1 MKKNFKIKIKSS
13 LGFSLVELLVVVAII
28 GIISAIGIVTYNG
41 YISGTK
47 EKSIK
52 NMMQQVSLAQT
63 EELSNSGNYYFH
75 NPVETGTCTQTAA
88 KTKDIEVNL
97 LGRKDYEIKNSESQT
112 GREVGY
118 EMCIA
123 KTGASDYN
131 ITAKETGST
140 CVLVL
145 SRDGNFSKVPTG
157 C

>member
-1 MKKNFKIKIKSS
+1 MKKNLKIKIKSS

-28 GIISAIGIVTYNG
+28 GIISAIGVVTYNG

-75 NPVETGTCTQTAA
+75 TPVETDTCTQSAA

-97 LGRKDYEIKNSESQT
+97 LGRKDYTIENSESQT

-123 KTGASDYN
+123 KTGTSDYN
-131 ITAKETGST
+131 INAKETGSSCILT
-140 CVLVL
+140 L
-145 SRDGNFSKVPTG
+145 SRDGNFSKSAD

>member
-1 MKKNFKIKIKSS
+1 MITKSS
-13 LGFSLVELLVVVAII
+13 GFSLVELLVVVAIL
-28 GIISAIGIVTYNG
+28 GILSAVSVITYNG
-41 YISGTK
+41 YVSGTQ

-75 NPVETGTCTQTAA
+75 TPVETDTCTQSAA

-97 LGRKDYEIKNSESQT
+97 LGRKDYTIENSESQT

-123 KTGASDYN
+123 KIGTSDYN
-131 ITAKETGST
+131 INAKKTGST
-140 CVLVL
+140 CILTL
-145 SRDGNFSKVPTG
+145 SRDGNFSKSSG

>member
-1 MKKNFKIKIKSS
+1 MITKSS
-13 LGFSLVELLVVVAII
+13 GFSLVELLVVVAIL
-28 GIISAIGIVTYNG
+28 GILSAVSVITYNG
-41 YISGTK
+41 YVSGTQ

-75 NPVETGTCTQTAA
+75 NPVETDTCTQSAA

-97 LGRKDYEIKNSESQT
+97 LGRKDYTIENSESQT

-123 KTGASDYN
+123 KIGTSDYN
-131 ITAKETGST
+131 INAKKTGST
-140 CVLVL
+140 CILTL
-145 SRDGNFSKVPTG
+145 SRDGNFSKSSG

>member
-28 GIISAIGIVTYNG
+28 GIISAIGVVTYNG

-63 EELSNSGNYYFH
+63 EELSNSGNYYFTT
-75 NPVETGTCTQTAA
+75 PAETGTCTQTAA

-97 LGRKDYEIKNSESQT
+97 LGRKDYTIDDGESQT

-123 KTGASDYN
+123 KTGTSDYN
-131 ITAKETGST
+131 INAKETGST
-140 CVLVL
+140 CVLTL
-145 SRDGNFSKVPTG
+145 SRDGNFSKTPAD

>member
-28 GIISAIGIVTYNG
+28 GIISAIGVVTYNG

-63 EELSNSGNYYFH
+63 EELSNSGNYYFTT
-75 NPVETGTCTQTAA
+75 PAETGTCTQTAA

-97 LGRKDYEIKNSESQT
+97 LGRKDYTIENSESQT

-123 KTGASDYN
+123 KTGTSDYN
-131 ITAKETGST
+131 INAKETGST
-140 CVLVL
+140 CVLTL
-145 SRDGNFSKVPTG
+145 SRDGNFSKSAD

>member
-28 GIISAIGIVTYNG
+28 GIISAIGVVTYNG

-63 EELSNSGNYYFH
+63 EELSNSGNYYF
-75 NPVETGTCTQTAA
+75 PTPAETGTCTQSAA

-97 LGRKDYEIKNSESQT
+97 LGRKDYTIENSESQT

-123 KTGASDYN
+123 KTGTSDYN
-131 ITAKETGST
+131 INAKETGSSCILT
-140 CVLVL
+140 L
-145 SRDGNFSKVPTG
+145 SRDGNFSKSAD

>member
-1 MKKNFKIKIKSS
+1 MITKSS
-13 LGFSLVELLVVVAII
+13 GFSLVELLVVVAIL
-28 GIISAIGIVTYNG
+28 GILSAVSVITYNG
-41 YISGTK
+41 YVSGTQ

-63 EELSNSGNYYFH
+63 EELSNSGNYYF
-75 NPVETGTCTQTAA
+75 NTPVETDTCTQSAA

-97 LGRKDYEIKNSESQT
+97 LGRKDYTIENSESQT

-123 KTGASDYN
+123 KIGTSDYN
-131 ITAKETGST
+131 INAKKTGST
-140 CVLVL
+140 CILTL
-145 SRDGNFSKVPTG
+145 SRDGNFSKSSG

>member
-1 MKKNFKIKIKSS
+1 MITKSS
-13 LGFSLVELLVVVAII
+13 GFSLVELLVVVAIL
-28 GIISAIGIVTYNG
+28 GILSAVSVITYNG
-41 YISGTK
+41 YVSGTQ

-75 NPVETGTCTQTAA
+75 TPVETDTCTQSAA

-97 LGRKDYEIKNSESQT
+97 LGRKDYTIENSESQT

-123 KTGASDYN
+123 KIGTSDYN
-131 ITAKETGST
+131 INAKKTGST
-140 CVLVL
+140 CILTL
-145 SRDGNFSKVPTG
+145 SRDGNFSKSS
-157 C
+157 CC